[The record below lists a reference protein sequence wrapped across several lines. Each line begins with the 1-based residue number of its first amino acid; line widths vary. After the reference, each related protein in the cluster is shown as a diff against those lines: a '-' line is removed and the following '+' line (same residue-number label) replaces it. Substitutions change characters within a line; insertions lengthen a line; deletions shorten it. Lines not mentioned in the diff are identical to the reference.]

1 MEGEE
6 RLAKMEGII
15 EQMDKRLNHIET
27 TISDMHKEFVGKFD
41 DMHKEFTGKFDDMHK
56 EFTGKFDG
64 MHKEFTGKFDG
75 MHREFTGKF
84 DDLRKEITTN
94 FRWTIGI
101 IITMWIT
108 IILAVMIG

>member
-64 MHKEFTGKFDG
+64 MH
-75 MHREFTGKF
+75 REFTGKF

>member
-41 DMHKEFTGKFDDMHK
+41 DMHKEFTGN
-56 EFTGKFDG
+56 
-64 MHKEFTGKFDG
+64 FDG

>member
-27 TISDMHKEFVGKFD
+27 TISDMHKEFV
-41 DMHKEFTGKFDDMHK
+41 GKFDDMHK